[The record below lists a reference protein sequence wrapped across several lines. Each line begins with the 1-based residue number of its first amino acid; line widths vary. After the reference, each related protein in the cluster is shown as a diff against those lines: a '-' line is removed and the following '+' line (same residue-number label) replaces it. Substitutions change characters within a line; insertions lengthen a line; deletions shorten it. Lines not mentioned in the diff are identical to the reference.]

1 MPPVVFWCTIKTAMK
16 INRHIVIHCLLALC
30 LFILPLQSA
39 WAMTS
44 MASFGMDM
52 EPHQMSDMDM
62 SDHHEMMKTSSVA
75 DMGVSSMDCDENH
88 CDKCLHV
95 ASFIL
100 TSFVFTDNPQH
111 QQFTAPSMEH
121 FSSFLVTL
129 DSPPPIFS

>member
-52 EPHQMSDMDM
+52 GPHQMSDMDM

-75 DMGVSSMDCDENH
+75 DMGVSRKNILVEPP
-88 CDKCLHV
+88 V
-95 ASFIL
+95 AA
-100 TSFVFTDNPQH
+100 Q
-111 QQFTAPSMEH
+111 
-121 FSSFLVTL
+121 
-129 DSPPPIFS
+129 

>member
-1 MPPVVFWCTIKTAMK
+1 
-16 INRHIVIHCLLALC
+16 
-30 LFILPLQSA
+30 
-39 WAMTS
+39 
-44 MASFGMDM
+44 
-52 EPHQMSDMDM
+52 MSDMDM